1 MPDAWLNNVD
11 TRLKATM
18 FLPGST
24 YDYLWKDHGGFNYL
38 KFIYDTD
45 YNEAATKS
53 LQSPTGANCVKHLY
67 GNTKDHQDALNIAPA
82 RMSYALPTHILR
94 LADVYLIYAEAK
106 LGASRNTSTDADVI
120 AAFDAV
126 HQRAVPTASASTS
139 VSWEDIWKE
148 RRLEFA
154 MEGDRWYD
162 FVRVS
167 YYDPAFCV
175 KELTA
180 QKRNAF
186 WGLDA
191 LYKTYNTSGSWKP
204 SAASQGYDSSTAA
217 PNVNVLLRKDSEVS
231 NIGYFALPMSAEDV
245 LFNPNL
251 GSNVEGVHVD
261 VRSTYSY

>member
-1 MPDAWLNNVD
+1 
-11 TRLKATM
+11 
-18 FLPGST
+18 
-24 YDYLWKDHGGFNYL
+24 
-38 KFIYDTD
+38 
-45 YNEAATKS
+45 
-53 LQSPTGANCVKHLY
+53 
-67 GNTKDHQDALNIAPA
+67 
-82 RMSYALPTHILR
+82 
-94 LADVYLIYAEAK
+94 
-106 LGASRNTSTDADVI
+106 
-120 AAFDAV
+120 
-126 HQRAVPTASASTS
+126 
-139 VSWEDIWKE
+139 
-148 RRLEFA
+148 

-180 QKRNAF
+180 QKRNSF

-191 LYKTYNTSGSWKP
+191 LYKAYNTTGSWKP
-204 SAASQGYDSSTAA
+204 DAASQGYDGSTAV

>member
-1 MPDAWLNNVD
+1 
-11 TRLKATM
+11 
-18 FLPGST
+18 
-24 YDYLWKDHGGFNYL
+24 
-38 KFIYDTD
+38 
-45 YNEAATKS
+45 
-53 LQSPTGANCVKHLY
+53 
-67 GNTKDHQDALNIAPA
+67 
-82 RMSYALPTHILR
+82 MSYALPTHILR

-126 HQRAVPTASASTS
+126 HQRAVPTANASTS

-180 QKRNAF
+180 QKRNSF

-191 LYKTYNTSGSWKP
+191 LYKAYNTTGSWKP
-204 SAASQGYDSSTAA
+204 DAASQGYDGSTAA